1 MDKLKKYLNVYVN
14 DPLDPYINAML
25 GEEYE
30 LIGQGAAAHSYFLRA
45 AELLYDTDPEMAYN
59 CFLKTWKQLN
69 ITTRRPDFEQGQ
81 LQAAIAYAP
90 NRPEAYYHLSIWH
103 SNRKEWMI
111 SYMYA
116 CLGKANISNNPPL
129 TYDVGYP
136 GDFVFDFQK
145 AFTGWYIGKR
155 DQSKSLFLELGK
167 LKDIPQN
174 FKEIISENIRD
185 FGLQYL

>member
-1 MDKLKKYLNVYVN
+1 
-14 DPLDPYINAML
+14 
-25 GEEYE
+25 
-30 LIGQGAAAHSYFLRA
+30 
-45 AELLYDTDPEMAYN
+45 
-59 CFLKTWKQLN
+59 
-69 ITTRRPDFEQGQ
+69 
-81 LQAAIAYAP
+81 
-90 NRPEAYYHLSIWH
+90 
-103 SNRKEWMI
+103 MI

-116 CLGKANISNNPPL
+116 CLGKDNIKENTPL
-129 TYDVGYP
+129 TYDIGYP